1 MKMVIEGIEDTM
13 VSFSLM
19 EQFSMA
25 QLLNNNTSFIDYLLT
40 FHFTILAFKKFGSAM
55 QGTKRHNCS
64 SLLT

>member
-19 EQFSMA
+19 VQFSMA

-40 FHFTILAFKKFGSAM
+40 FHSQYLHSKNSEAQYSERSDTIA
-55 QGTKRHNCS
+55 
-64 SLLT
+64 LLF